1 MESHSFN
8 EIIDILEKAQ
18 RADLVN
24 ELQELKSKIVDDNYS
39 PTQMEI
45 RESKDD
51 DSCSSG
57 EEEYLAFSID
67 EDGFYQLEDDP

>member
-18 RADLVN
+18 RVDLVN
-24 ELQELKSKIVDDNYS
+24 ELQELKSKIVDDDYS
-39 PTQMEI
+39 PTKMEI

-51 DSCSSG
+51 DSCSTG
-57 EEEYLAFSID
+57 EEEDLAFSID
-67 EDGFYQLEDDP
+67 EDGFYQLEDNP